1 MVVRKGRPNFTEGP
15 IFTRL
20 LLFTLPI
27 IATSLLQVAYNM
39 ADNIVVGQFSGDDT
53 ALAAVGQTSSYNGL
67 LINLIIGLAAGAGVV
82 VAQLFGANRRSE
94 LSRSIH
100 TAMTFSAV
108 IGLALCAFG
117 LLASRPILSLII
129 SENNHAI
136 LLDKATLY
144 MLIISLGMPALSVY
158 NFAASIMRSLGDSR
172 TPLVVLGISGLVNVG
187 LNLFFVIVVRM
198 SILGVALATIV
209 SQYMSAVALVIM
221 LFKSSDES
229 QRLNVSKLRIERD
242 MLSRMLY
249 CGIPSAIQYSI
260 FSVANMMLASAV
272 GTLPVEAI
280 SANTIAG
287 NIDSITYQC
296 MNGFTSS
303 VMTFAGQNFGAMK
316 RDRVWKSFWYTMIQV
331 AAIGVIVG
339 QAQIIFS
346 EQIASL
352 FIAADAVNRLEVISI
367 TKEVMKFLL
376 TWYPLCGIMGAMG
389 GFLRGLGFST
399 SPMLASVSSV
409 LIIRITWIYFFFP
422 IHPASITWLYICY
435 PLTWIGTILIEAVV
449 LIFAARKLKRLM
461 LRQPSPRGEEETIK
475 A

>member
-15 IFTRL
+15 IFIRL

-27 IATSLLQVAYNM
+27 IASSLLQVAYGM

-53 ALAAVGQTSSYNGL
+53 ALAAVGQTSSYNSL
-67 LINLIIGLAAGAGVV
+67 LINLVLGISTGAGVV
-82 VAQLFGANRRSE
+82 VAQLFGANRHKE

-100 TAMTFSAV
+100 TAMTMSLIIGGALTV
-108 IGLALCAFG
+108 IGLV
-117 LLASRPILSLII
+117 ASRSILSIII

-136 LLDKATLY
+136 LLDKATFY

-172 TPLVVLGISGLVNVG
+172 TPLVVLGISGLLNVG
-187 LNLFFVIVVRM
+187 LNLVFVILFKM
-198 SILGVALATIV
+198 SILGVALATIA
-209 SQYMSAVALVIM
+209 SQYMSAIVLVVM
-221 LFKSSDES
+221 LLRNTEES
-229 QRLNVSKLRIERD
+229 QRLDIKRLGIDRPI
-242 MLSRMLY
+242 LSRMLY

-260 FSVANMMLASAV
+260 FSVANMMLASAI

-296 MNGFTSS
+296 MNGFASS

-331 AAIGVIVG
+331 AVIGIAVG
-339 QAQIIFS
+339 QVQIAFS
-346 EQIASL
+346 SEIASL
-352 FIAADAVNRLEVISI
+352 FVAEGAGNRLEVLKI
-367 TKEVMKFLL
+367 TKEVMAFIL
-376 TWYPLCGIMGAMG
+376 TWYPLCGIMGAIG

-399 SPMLASVSSV
+399 SPMLASVLSV
-409 LIIRITWIYFFFP
+409 LGVRITWIYIFFP
-422 IHPASITWLYICY
+422 LQPTSITWLYVCY
-435 PLTWIGTILIEAVV
+435 PATWITTILIEAVV
-449 LIFAARKLKRLM
+449 LILAARKLKRIM
-461 LRQPSPRGEEETIK
+461 DKTKYEDDAQV
-475 A
+475 AAA